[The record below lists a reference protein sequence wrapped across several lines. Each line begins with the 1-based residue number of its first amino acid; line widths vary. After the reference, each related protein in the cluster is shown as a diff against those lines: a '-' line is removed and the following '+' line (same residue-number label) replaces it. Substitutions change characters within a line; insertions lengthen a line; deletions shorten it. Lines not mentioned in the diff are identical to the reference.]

1 MRIIDRYLISLFVRQ
16 LALILAILVG
26 LYGLI
31 EFIERVDNFI
41 ESGASL
47 IHYLRYPLFKLPSMV
62 TQSLPMA
69 LLLAAFATVGQLSR
83 TQQITALRCG
93 GVSFWQTTRPLF
105 ICGVLFSLMM
115 MAGNSWLVP
124 WSIREAR
131 YVLHTEVGGNSGRDE
146 VTRDLY
152 LRDGQRILSVA
163 QSFPRRGEV
172 QGLVLLDVDRHFKLY
187 RRLEA
192 VSGHYVA
199 DHRWRLQTVTERR
212 FDPETHEVIAYTKQN
227 ELLVDLGHTPRELS
241 DVWSEPAE
249 LTVPEL
255 LELGQRLQR
264 QGHDPRR
271 YLSELHF
278 RVAQSL
284 MPLVVILLGVP
295 FALQR
300 GRQATL
306 GIGVALSLGV
316 FVTYILLQAI
326 GMALGT
332 AGLLPLPL
340 AAWSANL
347 LLMLVGSWLFLTLD
361 S

>member
-1 MRIIDRYLISLFVRQ
+1 MHIIDRYLTGLFLRQ
-16 LALILAILVG
+16 LVLILTTLVG

-41 ESGASL
+41 DSGAAL
-47 IHYLRYPLFKLPSMV
+47 IHYLHYPLFMLPLMA
-62 TQSLPMA
+62 TQTLPMA
-69 LLLAAFATVGQLSR
+69 LLLAAFATIGQLSR
-83 TQQITALRCG
+83 TQQINALRSG

-105 ICGVLFSLMM
+105 FCGVLFSLVML
-115 MAGNSWLVP
+115 AGNGWLVP
-124 WSIREAR
+124 LATREAR
-131 YVLHTEVGGNSGRDE
+131 YVLHTEVGGKPERGE

-152 LRDGQRILSVA
+152 LRDGLRILSVG
-163 QSFPRRGEV
+163 QSFPHRGEI
-172 QGLVLLDVDRHFKLY
+172 QGLVVLDVDRHFNLE

-192 VSGHYVA
+192 VSGHYEA

-212 FDPETHEVIAYTKQN
+212 FDPETQQIIAYAKQH
-227 ELLVDLGHTPRELS
+227 EQLVDLGHTPHELS
-241 DVWSEPAE
+241 EIWAEPAE
-249 LTVPEL
+249 LTFAEL
-255 LELGQRLQR
+255 VELGERMQR
-264 QGHDPRR
+264 QGHDPLR
-271 YLSELHF
+271 YRSELHF

-306 GIGVALSLGV
+306 GLGVALSLAV
-316 FVTYILLQAI
+316 FVIYILLQAV

-340 AAWSANL
+340 AAWAANL
-347 LLMLVGSWLFLTLD
+347 LLLLVGGWLFLTLD

>member
-1 MRIIDRYLISLFVRQ
+1 MRIIDRYLISLFLRQ
-16 LALILAILVG
+16 LVLILAILVG

-47 IHYLRYPLFKLPSMV
+47 IHYLRYPLFKLPLMA
-62 TQSLPMA
+62 TQALPMA

-83 TQQITALRCG
+83 TQQITALRSG

-105 ICGVLFSLMM
+105 VCGVLFCLIML
-115 MAGNSWLVP
+115 AGNGWLVP
-124 WSIREAR
+124 WSNREAR
-131 YVLHTEVGGNSGRDE
+131 YVLNTEVGGKQERGE
-146 VTRDLY
+146 VARDLY

-163 QSFPRRGEV
+163 QSFPHRGEI
-172 QGLVLLDVDRHFKLY
+172 QGLVVLDVDRHFNLE

-192 VSGHYVA
+192 VSGHYEA
-199 DHRWRLQTVTERR
+199 DHRWRLQNVTERR
-212 FDPETHEVIAYTKQN
+212 FDPVNHDIIAFSRHN
-227 ELLVDLGHTPRELS
+227 EQLLDLGHSPPELS
-241 DVWSEPAE
+241 EVWAEPTE

-255 LELGQRLQR
+255 FELGKRMQR

-271 YLSELHF
+271 YLIELHF

-284 MPLVVILLGVP
+284 MPLIVILLGVP

-316 FVTYILLQAI
+316 FMTYILLQAI

-332 AGLLPLPL
+332 SGLLPLPL
-340 AAWSANL
+340 AAWAANL
-347 LLMLVGSWLFLTLD
+347 LLLLVGGWLFLTLD